1 MFLPTIEDKCFEC
14 VLYLPPNLRPPVG
27 LRENE
32 EYFLLCDR
40 TLIAL
45 FSFGGPPKTRA
56 RLGAFGILL
65 RHNIN
70 LFEIEVFV
78 KIVEGNW

>member
-1 MFLPTIEDKCFEC
+1 MFLQTIEDKCFEC
-14 VLYLPPNLRPPVG
+14 VPPNLKSPVG

-40 TLIAL
+40 TLIAP
-45 FSFGGPPKTRA
+45 FSFGGPPRTRA

-70 LFEIEVFV
+70 LFEMEVFV